1 MENNKAALKGG
12 VSNPGFLMMALLIGL
27 LAGVGVEKPAWGLFN
42 FQQHYS
48 GNGSVSLVRVNG
60 RDLPIYRNVIA
71 SYYTYGSNSGHPRA
85 TSTGIP
91 YHTDQL
97 TAAVATRALYDVA
110 RPYRIAYGDILLVI
124 APNGRWIPLA
134 VTDTGTLFA
143 DPSKDSPRGNGR
155 LVDLSPRGFTAL
167 GYPLSDGLIR
177 GLTVLVI
184 DRVCEPPQGVVHKFP
199 GCSQEQVRSQIA
211 KAEELSRNPSL
222 LASRYHIQLTAS
234 RHGLLGDLTDHLSSG
249 IRNFFGGILSSWMSF
264 IKEREKRN
272 HLLAE
277 QFPKTVAAF
286 DPEVA
291 KELNHVARSAG
302 ESRYYIDAQRSYYSR
317 HIPTFEAP
325 VVAQQ
330 PQQSSS
336 QQKSFYSR
344 FIAPS
349 PHQWFI
355 ISQQGRY

>member
-1 MENNKAALKGG
+1 MRHTKVRLI
-12 VSNPGFLMMALLIGL
+12 MALLIGL
-27 LAGVGVEKPAWGLFN
+27 LAGVGVEKPAWGLLN
-42 FQQHYS
+42 FQPDRQHYS
-48 GNGSVSLVRVNG
+48 GDGWASLGSVNG
-60 RDLPIYRNVIA
+60 RNLPIYRNVIA
-71 SYYTYGSNSGHPRA
+71 SYYTYGSNSVHPQA
-85 TSTGIP
+85 TSTGIS
-91 YHTDQL
+91 YNTNQL
-97 TAAVATRALYDVA
+97 TAAVAMRALYHVA
-110 RPYRIAYGDILLVI
+110 PQYRIAYGDILLVI

-167 GYPLSDGLIR
+167 GYSLSDGLIR

-199 GCSQEQVRSQIA
+199 GCSQEQVRLQIA

-222 LASRYHIQLTAS
+222 LATRYHIQLTAS
-234 RHGLLGDLTDHLSSG
+234 RHGFLGDLTHNLSSG

-272 HLLAE
+272 RLLAE

-286 DPEVA
+286 NPQVED
-291 KELNHVARSAG
+291 ELNRVAQSARQG
-302 ESRYYIDAQRSYYSR
+302 ESRYYIDAQRRYYSR
-317 HIPTFEAP
+317 PHIPTFEAP

-336 QQKSFYSR
+336 QQNLFYR
-344 FIAPS
+344 RLIAPS
-349 PHQWFI
+349 FHQQFI
-355 ISQQGRY
+355 SRQGGGMY